1 MILISKNNFNNLK
14 TLKNDKI
21 KKIIRVFEIEIQIFF
36 YNFMHKIKTFN
47 NKMTRIKTSKNF

>member
-47 NKMTRIKTSKNF
+47 NKMTRI